1 MGYQYNSNIVGAG
14 QKIKRFGFPAFVIIG
29 LLVLGFLY
37 FTGRIG
43 GRQFQETTV
52 PNIGDIQGDYKK
64 TVATNVAKVP
74 VPKGEELGGKKF
86 LTVNIYDWQAH
97 TGFIYANG
105 GGRTLEDSLI
115 GIEGLNVN
123 LVHQDDTNITLKDAV
138 GKIKEYK
145 DSGGKTGGN
154 LAFTLMGNA
163 AVSLVEPLQA
173 QLKAI
178 DPSYRFIGVDLV
190 GKSDGEDQG
199 IGPVEWMTNP
209 EAAKGKFIIGVYD
222 DGDIQLV
229 ALWCKQVGLK
239 LNLDYKTY
247 NPNALNVINVGD
259 FITAGKMFIAGTVQ
273 DPRPV
278 IDDNGRKTG
287 KTTADLG
294 VIVKGDGVTS
304 WTPVDR
310 NIYNAL
316 KTKDPGRLQGLGTFT
331 STGAGEQRKV
341 MPTLLVVFN
350 KWAEANSD
358 KLSKMLYAVHSGS
371 LQVEAHSDAFQKA
384 MEYNSDLLGTW
395 DGDANDK
402 ASQVKARAEAYKGYT
417 APGTK
422 LRIGGSTVFSFQDTA
437 NMLSMGGS
445 SEDLENS
452 MYASTYRVF
461 GDLMINS
468 YPEKEIKSYTKFSD
482 FFDARYFRAAYARAK
497 SDGIGG
503 TEIQTKQEY
512 VPNTGDRL
520 GSDTFRLEFDSN
532 KSTIRADGMAELRK
546 IQDAYAGNDYAIQII
561 GHTDRAGGDVVN
573 LPLSR
578 DRAETVKAALIKANP
593 QAFGGKRITT
603 DGKGSGEPPKNAVFG
618 SKGDCAACRRVE
630 IVISRQ

>member
-1 MGYQYNSNIVGAG
+1 MAYQYNPTALSIGN
-14 QKIKRFGFPAFVIIG
+14 KIRRFGVPFIIVALLLGAAFM
-29 LLVLGFLY
+29 Y

-43 GRQFQETTV
+43 NRQFQESKV
-52 PNIGDIQGDYKK
+52 PQIGDIQGDYKK
-64 TVATNVAKVP
+64 TVATNVAKIP

-86 LTVNIYDWQAH
+86 LTINIYDWQPH
-97 TGFIYANG
+97 SGIIYANG
-105 GGRTLEDSLI
+105 GGKTLEDSLI
-115 GIEGLNVN
+115 GTEGLNVN
-123 LVHQDDTNITLKDAV
+123 LVHQDDTNMTLKDVV
-138 GKIKEYK
+138 GKVKEFK

-154 LAFTLMGNA
+154 LAFTIMGNA
-163 AVSLVEPLQA
+163 AVSLVEPINA
-173 QLKAI
+173 QLKAL
-178 DPSYRFIGVDLV
+178 DPSYRLVGVDLF

-209 EAAKGKFIIGVYD
+209 DAAKGKFIIGVYD

-239 LNLDYKTY
+239 LNLDTKTY

-259 FITAGKMFIAGTVQ
+259 FILAGKMFIAGTTQ

-294 VIVKGDGVTS
+294 VIVKGEAVAS

-310 NIYNAL
+310 NIYTAL
-316 KTKDPGRLQGLGTFT
+316 KSKDPGRLQGLGTFT

-358 KLSKMLYAVHSGS
+358 KLSKMLYATHSGS
-371 LQVEAHSDAFQKA
+371 LQVEAYPDAFQKA
-384 MEYNSDLLGTW
+384 MEYNSELLGTW
-395 DGDANDK
+395 DGDATDK
-402 ASQVKARAEAYKGYT
+402 ASQIRARAEAYKGYMGQ
-417 APGTK
+417 GTK
-422 LRIGGSTVFSFQDTA
+422 IRIGGSTVFSFQDTA
-437 NMLSMGGS
+437 NMLSIGGS

-461 GDLMINS
+461 GDLMISS

-482 FFDARYFRAAYARAK
+482 FFDARYFRAAYSRAK
-497 SDGIGG
+497 IEGIGG
-503 TEIQTKQEY
+503 TELQVKQEY
-512 VPNTGDRL
+512 DLNTGDKL
-520 GSDTFRLEFDSN
+520 GSDTFRLEFDSG
-532 KSTIRADGMAELRK
+532 KSTVRPDAMSVLRK
-546 IQDAYAGNDYAIQII
+546 IQDQYAGNDYAIQII
-561 GHTDRAGGDVVN
+561 GHTDRAGGDIVN
-573 LPLSR
+573 LPLSKA
-578 DRAETVKAALIKANP
+578 RADAVKDALIKANP

-603 DGKGSGEPPKNAVFG
+603 DGKGSGEPPPNAVFG
-618 SKGDCAACRRVE
+618 PKGDCAACRRVVV
-630 IVISRQ
+630 VISRQ